1 MHHLNC
7 FVLESWLNALKK
19 QLTQQNVVDVFSN
32 HSDEFVIQ
40 FENAYIKS
48 VFFKG
53 QIFFFFDHGIAS
65 KSRLFKPQFQELIGL
80 PLQQIV
86 PHPYERSFHLEFNN
100 ELKLFF
106 KCHGRK
112 SNLILFENN
121 EALKHFRKN
130 IENDQ
135 YLKLDESY
143 RNIELT
149 YSPDAVKD
157 ENSLAAEYPFFPKD
171 QFPKLQN
178 ASESQ
183 FFEAIQ
189 TLRTLSSLSFDDN
202 ELYPSKGSDILK
214 DINSFSATYLS
225 KHIFKNKKES
235 LIHSVSQ
242 AIESQKK
249 LLNSAQSA
257 YEKLLNLRPYDEIGN
272 TILANLHQIQNGM
285 KSVLVTDIYTGNEI
299 EIELNPKISP
309 VENAEVYFK
318 KEKGKPQQLAILK
331 QKIEDSSQ
339 KLKALE
345 AKLANIESESQ
356 LKKLKSFES
365 ESEQKEKELILPF
378 KKFEI
383 DGLEVFV
390 GKNANSNDKMLSH
403 YSDKN
408 DIWLHAK
415 DVSGSHVLIKVKK
428 NKKLNDST
436 IEKAASLAAYY
447 SKNRNQSLV
456 TVIYTPRKF
465 VRKIKGADKGKV
477 TVQNEK
483 TLLVAP
489 NKQV

>member
-1 MHHLNC
+1 
-7 FVLESWLNALKK
+7 
-19 QLTQQNVVDVFSN
+19 
-32 HSDEFVIQ
+32 
-40 FENAYIKS
+40 

-53 QIFFFFDHGIAS
+53 QIFFFFDQGHAS

-80 PLQQIV
+80 PLQQLH

-100 ELKLFF
+100 ELNLFF

-112 SNLILFENN
+112 SNIVLFENN
-121 EALKHFRKN
+121 ETLKHFRKN

-135 YLKLDESY
+135 YLKLNESY
-143 RNIELT
+143 RNIELK
-149 YSPDAVKD
+149 YNPDAVKN
-157 ENSLAAEYPFFPKD
+157 ETSLTNEYPFFPKD
-171 QFPKLQN
+171 QLPKLLN

-183 FFEAIQ
+183 FFETIQ
-189 TLRTLSSLSFDDN
+189 DLRTLTALSFDDT
-202 ELYPSKGSDILK
+202 ELFPNKGSSILE
-214 DINSFSATYLS
+214 DINRFSATYLS
-225 KHIFKNKKES
+225 THIFNSKKES
-235 LIHSVSQ
+235 LNNSVSQ
-242 AIESQKK
+242 AIASQKK
-249 LLNSAQSA
+249 LLHSAQSA
-257 YEKLLNLRPYDEIGN
+257 YESLLNKRPYDEIGN
-272 TILANLHQIQNGM
+272 TILANLHQIQNGQ
-285 KSVLVTDIYTGNEI
+285 KSVKVTDIYTGKEI
-299 EIELNPKISP
+299 EIELNPKISSI
-309 VENAEVYFK
+309 ENAEVYFK

-331 QKIEDSSQ
+331 QKIEESTH
-339 KLKALE
+339 KLNALE
-345 AKLANIESESQ
+345 TKLQSIQTESQ
-356 LKKLKSFES
+356 LKKLKTFES
-365 ESEQKEKELILPF
+365 ESDQKEKEQILPF

-383 DGLEVFV
+383 DGFEVFV

-408 DIWLHAK
+408 DLWLHAK

-436 IEKAASLAAYY
+436 LEKAASLAAYY

-483 TLLVAP
+483 TLLVVP